1 MTETAE
7 SVVTRTAENTVTE
20 TVVST
25 KNGIKWMI
33 ARDPMSECKEVAML
47 WTIFVILVILWLLG
61 LVSGHTIGGFIHVL
75 LVIAIVVVL
84 IRIIQG
90 RRPI

>member
-25 KNGIKWMI
+25 KNGIKWI
-33 ARDPMSECKEVAML
+33 EIRCQNVRRAGGHEDTCDIKNDCPARKAE
-47 WTIFVILVILWLLG
+47 
-61 LVSGHTIGGFIHVL
+61 
-75 LVIAIVVVL
+75 
-84 IRIIQG
+84 
-90 RRPI
+90 

>member
-33 ARDPMSECKEVAML
+33 DRDPMSECKEGG
-47 WTIFVILVILWLLG
+47 WTQRYL
-61 LVSGHTIGGFIHVL
+61 
-75 LVIAIVVVL
+75 
-84 IRIIQG
+84 
-90 RRPI
+90 